1 MITLQTI
8 TTIEL
13 SSICNLKC
21 LYCINRK
28 MIDAPERRPG
38 LMTDD
43 IFEKTC
49 ELLSE
54 LVSRGTQREIH
65 LNGNGESTLD
75 YQLIDRIKKVR
86 EIVGPE
92 RHVGLST
99 NGLLISEQL
108 AADLRD
114 SGLTQLDISPH
125 SPYHARKAA
134 HIMFESGMKKGM
146 VSMGC
151 MVASHNWA
159 GQLEP
164 EHSVHCYLKNRCDPL
179 IEGRG
184 YVLSEGNITPCCY
197 DYRNLGVFAHVND
210 NIRDILDTP
219 IVPFELCHTCHQ
231 QIPPF
236 ICDENNFVQYEK
248 EGVLIK
254 A

>member
-13 SSICNLKC
+13 SSVCNLKC

-28 MIDAPERRPG
+28 LAESPVRRAG

-43 IFEKTC
+43 VFNRTC
-49 ELLSE
+49 EVLKE
-54 LVSRGTQREIH
+54 LVKRGTQREIH

-75 YQLIDRIKKVR
+75 YQLIERIGKIR
-86 EIVGPE
+86 EIVGQKI
-92 RHVGLST
+92 HIGLST
-99 NGLLISEQL
+99 NGILITKDFAKEL
-108 AADLRD
+108 AN

-125 SPYHARKAA
+125 SPYHARRAA
-134 HIMFESGMKKGM
+134 HYMFASGLKRGM

-151 MVASHNWA
+151 MIMSHNWA
-159 GQLEP
+159 GQLEK
-164 EHSVHCYLKNRCDPL
+164 EHQVNCQLKVQCDPL

-197 DYRNLGVFAHVND
+197 DYENLGVYSSVWD
-210 NIRDILDTP
+210 NNVLNVQIK
-219 IVPFELCHTCHQ
+219 PFMLCHNCHQ
-231 QIPPF
+231 VIPKF
-236 ICDENNFVQYEK
+236 ILEENNFIQREQ
-248 EGVLIK
+248 LIVR